1 MSAVLDPG
9 LRAKFQPILTEELAG
24 AKLSSAALAAVIKAL
39 PLTGASN
46 ASANFKVL
54 ADFLAKGQ
62 ERTSAARSIMQL
74 ARDSWSAEAA
84 APAVESVLSWAK
96 TVPAAKR
103 TEQYFVETV
112 QTAVELASLLDKERG
127 VAVRKE
133 LRGLGVSVF
142 VVKTVREQMR
152 FDTMRIVVEAGKP
165 FELIVENA
173 DVMPHNLVVVEPG
186 THVEL
191 ATLVQT
197 KRPDQLDKKG

>member
-1 MSAVLDPG
+1 
-9 LRAKFQPILTEELAG
+9 
-24 AKLSSAALAAVIKAL
+24 
-39 PLTGASN
+39 
-46 ASANFKVL
+46 
-54 ADFLAKGQ
+54 
-62 ERTSAARSIMQL
+62 
-74 ARDSWSAEAA
+74 
-84 APAVESVLSWAK
+84 
-96 TVPAAKR
+96 
-103 TEQYFVETV
+103 V

-152 FDTMRIVVEAGKP
+152 FDTTRIVVEAGKP

-173 DVMPHNLVVVEPG
+173 DMMPHNLVVVEPG

-197 KRPDQLDKKG
+197 KRPDQLDKKGRAYVPEKDARVLEATRLLEPGQKENLKMKAPSKEGEYEFVCTFPGHGMLMWGKLVVTKNVETYLLEHPDAAKAEVPPAGHGQMAASK